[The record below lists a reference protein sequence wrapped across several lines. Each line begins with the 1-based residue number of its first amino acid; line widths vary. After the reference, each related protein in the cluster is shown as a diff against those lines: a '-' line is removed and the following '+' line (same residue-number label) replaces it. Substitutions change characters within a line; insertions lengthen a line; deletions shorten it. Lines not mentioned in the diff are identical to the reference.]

1 MKGARGRGG
10 GLGDRERGGSPSRGV
25 PGCYGGVP
33 AGVFWSFLGVFQG
46 VLALFRVL
54 QTPEK
59 ENGMKRKEEKWKER

>member
-1 MKGARGRGG
+1 MKGARGRGGG
-10 GLGDRERGGSPSRGV
+10 GLGDRERGGSPSR
-25 PGCYGGVP
+25 GVP